1 MSMSCIWIATA
12 LALCAKM
19 LVQWPVVYN
28 EIHVQGIPLLNVW
41 KKKKAISEEG
51 ADGRHHRGGPP
62 WALMQPRLP
71 SDCRFVSASEQQ
83 PDLDL
88 NALPQS
94 TQHSYLWAIISKAKL
109 IWCINLAVI
118 INEQSSLDL
127 NNVIGFCGIVCAN
140 LKNTISRQSQWKPP
154 EQLVFF
160 SSKAKSQVLN
170 SE

>member
-1 MSMSCIWIATA
+1 
-12 LALCAKM
+12 M
-19 LVQWPVVYN
+19 LVQLSIVYN
-28 EIHVQGIPLLNVW
+28 GIHVQGIPLLKVW
-41 KKKKAISEEG
+41 KKD
-51 ADGRHHRGGPP
+51 DGRHRGGPT

-94 TQHSYLWAIISKAKL
+94 TQHSYLWAIISKTKL
-109 IWCINLAVI
+109 IWCINLTVI

-140 LKNTISRQSQWKPP
+140 LKNTISRQSQRKPP
-154 EQLVFF
+154 EQLVFIF
-160 SSKAKSQVLN
+160 LPSRNPSFEL
-170 SE
+170 